1 MGLLEFPE
9 DVSDDDSTS
18 CITSRCHVRRQTKEP
33 WATFILIYYL
43 FLNTCFIV
51 NIGFGKPCA

>member
-9 DVSDDDSTS
+9 DVSDDDSTVMHNIEMS
-18 CITSRCHVRRQTKEP
+18 RQTKEP

-43 FLNTCFIV
+43 FLNACFIV